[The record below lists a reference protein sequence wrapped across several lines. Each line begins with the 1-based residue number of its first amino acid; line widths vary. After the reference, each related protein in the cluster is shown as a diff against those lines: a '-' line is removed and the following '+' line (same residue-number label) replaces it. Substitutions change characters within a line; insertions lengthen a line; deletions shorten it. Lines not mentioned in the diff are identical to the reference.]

1 MCLLID
7 SSDTALEIAYI
18 CNFIVSSQVK
28 PNPNSDASK
37 KQQVEEMFDNISPR
51 YDFLNHFL
59 SLGVDYSWRTK
70 VRKNVNS
77 FGAKYILDV
86 ATGTADLAIEMT
98 NIEGSNIVGVDIS
111 QGMLDFGQIKLNQK
125 NLTSRIRLTQ
135 ADSEKL
141 PFQEGDFDAV
151 TVSFGVRNFENLLTG
166 LAEMHRVLKPGGPMV
181 VLEFSKPTHPIFSR
195 LYWFYFKN
203 ILPLMG
209 KLLSR
214 STNAYTYLP
223 QSVAAFPEGEE
234 FVQKAKSV
242 GFSHVTYKPLTFGIC
257 TMYTC
262 VK

>member
-1 MCLLID
+1 VCLRIE
-7 SSDTALEIAYI
+7 SSVTALEIAYI
-18 CNFIVSSQVK
+18 CNIIVTSQVK

-77 FGAKYILDV
+77 FGAKRILDV
-86 ATGTADLAIEMT
+86 ATGTADLAIEL
-98 NIEGSNIVGVDIS
+98 IKIPQASVVGVDIS

-125 NLTSRIRLTQ
+125 QLTNRIVLQQ

-141 PFQEGDFDAV
+141 PFQDAEFDAV
-151 TVSFGVRNFENLLTG
+151 TVSFGVRNFENLLAG
-166 LAEMHRVLKPGGPMV
+166 LAEMQRVLKPGGPMV
-181 VLEFSKPTHPIFSR
+181 VLEFSKPTNPVFSR

-203 ILPLMG
+203 ILPLLG
-209 KLLSR
+209 KMLSR

-234 FVQKAKSV
+234 FVAKAKSV
-242 GFSHVTYKPLTFGIC
+242 GFSNVTYKPLTFGIC

>member
-1 MCLLID
+1 M
-7 SSDTALEIAYI
+7 
-18 CNFIVSSQVK
+18 
-28 PNPNSDASK
+28 
-37 KQQVEEMFDNISPR
+37 VEE
-51 YDFLNHFL
+51 
-59 SLGVDYSWRTK
+59 VK
-70 VRKNVNS
+70 K
-77 FGAKYILDV
+77 KLD
-86 ATGTADLAIEMT
+86 DK
-98 NIEGSNIVGVDIS
+98 
-111 QGMLDFGQIKLNQK
+111 IKMV
-125 NLTSRIRLTQ
+125 IG
-135 ADSEKL
+135 DSENL
-141 PFQEGDFDAV
+141 PFEDNTFDAI
-151 TVSFGVRNFENLLTG
+151 TVGFGVRNFENLLTG

-181 VLEFSKPTHPIFSR
+181 VLEFSKPTNPIFSR

-234 FVQKAKSV
+234 FVEKAKSV